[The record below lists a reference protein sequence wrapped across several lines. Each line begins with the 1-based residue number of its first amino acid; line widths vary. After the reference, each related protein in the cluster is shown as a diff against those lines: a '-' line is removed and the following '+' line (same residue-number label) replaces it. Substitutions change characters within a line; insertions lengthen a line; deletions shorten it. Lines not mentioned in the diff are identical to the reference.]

1 MRRVGTPVVIRVN
14 DDMLTIAR
22 KMAVEK
28 GKPLRTLL
36 REIIEDVLKEGGE
49 TRGREMR
56 TEIGIC
62 QNSVRFLGFLWFV
75 KCGEWLRFQGKD
87 SICPS
92 CGWVRP
98 PLPPC
103 PHTVKIPRPI

>member
-36 REIIEDVLKEGGE
+36 REIIEDVLKEAE
-49 TRGREMR
+49 KPEA
-56 TEIGIC
+56 E
-62 QNSVRFLGFLWFV
+62 
-75 KCGEWLRFQGKD
+75 K
-87 SICPS
+87 
-92 CGWVRP
+92 
-98 PLPPC
+98 
-103 PHTVKIPRPI
+103 